1 MTSRPYTRLMAA
13 SPVEIHSHATRN
25 LKIIRETM
33 ERASTFTAV
42 PGWGGALMG
51 LIGLTAAITGH
62 YVPQRHWLDVWCAAG
77 MLSILAGAAAVF
89 EKARRSQ
96 TPLDA
101 PGARKFLFA
110 FAPPLLVG
118 GLLSI
123 ALWMND
129 YRAVIP
135 GVWLL
140 LYGTAVTAAG
150 AFSVRIVPLMGFCFQ
165 TLGAIALFVP
175 FVWGNALLGAGFGLT
190 HIIFGILIARRHG
203 G

>member
-1 MTSRPYTRLMAA
+1 MAA

-33 ERASTFTAV
+33 ERAATFTAV
-42 PGWGGALMG
+42 PGWGGVLMG
-51 LIGLTAAITGH
+51 LVGLTAAGIGH
-62 YVPQRHWLDVWCAAG
+62 FVEEKDWLEVWFAAG
-77 MLSILAGAAAVF
+77 MLSVLIGSAAVF

-110 FAPPLLVG
+110 FAPPLLAG
-118 GLLSI
+118 GI
-123 ALWMND
+123 MTVALWLNE
-129 YRAVIP
+129 YRAVTP

-140 LYGTAVTAAG
+140 MYGTAVMAGG
-150 AFSVRIVPLMGFCFQ
+150 AFSVRIVPIMGICFQ
-165 TLGAIALFVP
+165 VLGAAALFVP
-175 FVWGNALLGAGFGLT
+175 FVWGNALLGVGFGLL
-190 HIIFGILIARRHG
+190 HIVFGFLIARRHG